1 MRVSTK
7 KGDSGYTGLLGG
19 GRVSK
24 DHTVIETEGALDE
37 ANSHIGLAR
46 ATSRIR
52 RTKRIL
58 LLVQKH
64 LFKIG
69 AELSTMD
76 AQSKPVKK
84 GLSEIHVKWLES
96 LVVHYEE
103 ALDLPP
109 GFVAFGQR
117 ESPSHM
123 DVARTSVRKVER
135 MVVRMRS
142 EGIDVTPLVLKYLNR
157 LSDLLFLLACLEE
170 KDEVERHK
178 ISRAVVLQAL
188 RRHSLRWWLA
198 LISGIVL
205 VLVSAMLLLLLIR
218 ANRQASAPQPIQGNT
233 GKRDSCI
240 VHRPVN
246 LMAQKTTA
254 GESEN
259 RAEDNH
265 PPNPPD
271 PPQIV

>member
-1 MRVSTK
+1 
-7 KGDSGYTGLLGG
+7 
-19 GRVSK
+19 
-24 DHTVIETEGALDE
+24 VIEAEGALDE

-46 ATSRIR
+46 ATSRVR

-69 AELSTMD
+69 AELSTLD
-76 AQSKPVKK
+76 ARSQPLKK
-84 GLSEIHVKWLES
+84 GLSEIHLNWLEG
-96 LVVHYEE
+96 LVSHYEE
-103 ALDLPP
+103 ALDLAP

-157 LSDLLFLLACLEE
+157 LSDLLFLLACREE
-170 KDEVERHK
+170 KIAEKRRKTRVGIAFKALGRHG
-178 ISRAVVLQAL
+178 
-188 RRHSLRWWLA
+188 LRWWLV

-205 VLVSAMLLLLLIR
+205 VLASAMLLLLLIR
-218 ANRQASAPQPIQGNT
+218 ANRQVSAPQPMQEHMGGIGQ
-233 GKRDSCI
+233 S
-240 VHRPVN
+240 HSPS
-246 LMAQKTTA
+246 A
-254 GESEN
+254 GESDGSGNTN
-259 RAEDNH
+259 RSS
-265 PPNPPD
+265 
-271 PPQIV
+271 Q

>member
-1 MRVSTK
+1 MRVSTG

-19 GRVSK
+19 ERVSK
-24 DHTVIETEGALDE
+24 DHTVIEAEGALDE

-52 RTKRIL
+52 RTKKVL

-69 AELSTMD
+69 AEISTLD
-76 AQSKPVKK
+76 ARSRPLQK
-84 GLSEIHVKWLES
+84 GLSEIHVKWLEG
-96 LVVHYEE
+96 LVEHYEG
-103 ALDLPP
+103 ALRLPP
-109 GFVAFGQR
+109 GFVAFGQG

-142 EGIDVTPLVLKYLNR
+142 EGIDVPPLVLKYLNR

-170 KDEVERHK
+170 KDEFKRHK
-178 ISRAVVLQAL
+178 IRWGSAFRAL
-188 RRHSLRWWLA
+188 RRHGLRWWMA

-205 VLVSAMLLLLLIR
+205 VLASAMLLFLLIR
-218 ANRQASAPQPIQGNT
+218 YNS
-233 GKRDSCI
+233 
-240 VHRPVN
+240 
-246 LMAQKTTA
+246 
-254 GESEN
+254 
-259 RAEDNH
+259 
-265 PPNPPD
+265 
-271 PPQIV
+271 

>member
-1 MRVSTK
+1 MRVSTG

-19 GRVSK
+19 ERVSK
-24 DHTVIETEGALDE
+24 DHTVIEAEGALDE

-52 RTKRIL
+52 RTKKVL

-69 AELSTMD
+69 AEISTLD
-76 AQSKPVKK
+76 ARSRPLQK
-84 GLSEIHVKWLES
+84 GLSEIHVKWLEG
-96 LVVHYEE
+96 LVEHYEG
-103 ALDLPP
+103 ALRLPP
-109 GFVAFGQR
+109 GFVAFGQG

-142 EGIDVTPLVLKYLNR
+142 EGIDVPPLVLKYLNR

-170 KDEVERHK
+170 KDEFKRHK
-178 ISRAVVLQAL
+178 ISWGFAFRSL
-188 RRHSLRWWLA
+188 RRHGLRWWMA

-205 VLVSAMLLLLLIR
+205 VLASAMLLFLLIR
-218 ANRQASAPQPIQGNT
+218 YN
-233 GKRDSCI
+233 
-240 VHRPVN
+240 
-246 LMAQKTTA
+246 
-254 GESEN
+254 
-259 RAEDNH
+259 
-265 PPNPPD
+265 
-271 PPQIV
+271 

>member
-7 KGDSGYTGLLGG
+7 KGDSGYTGLLSG

-52 RTKRIL
+52 RTKKIL

-64 LFKIG
+64 LFKVG
-69 AELSTMD
+69 AELSTLETRN
-76 AQSKPVKK
+76 QPLKK
-84 GLSEIHVKWLES
+84 GLSEIHVTWLES
-96 LVVHYEE
+96 LVEYYEE

-142 EGIDVTPLVLKYLNR
+142 EGIEVPPLVLKYLNR

-170 KDEVERHK
+170 KDAYKRRK
-178 ISRAVVLQAL
+178 ISWGFAFRAL
-188 RRHSLRWWLA
+188 RLRGLRWWMA
-198 LISGIVL
+198 MISGI
-205 VLVSAMLLLLLIR
+205 LLLLASAVLLFLLIH
-218 ANRQASAPQPIQGNT
+218 ANRQVSAPQPIRGHLEET
-233 GKRDSCI
+233 GQM
-240 VHRPVN
+240 HRPP
-246 LMAQKTTA
+246 A
-254 GESEN
+254 GQ
-259 RAEDNH
+259 
-265 PPNPPD
+265 PPGSGNNSLSN
-271 PPQIV
+271 Q

>member
-1 MRVSTK
+1 LGARMRVSTK

-24 DHTVIETEGALDE
+24 DHTVIEAEGALDE

-52 RTKRIL
+52 RTKKIL

-69 AELSTMD
+69 AEISTLD
-76 AQSKPVKK
+76 ARTQPVKK
-84 GLSEIHVKWLES
+84 GLSEIHVNWLEG
-96 LVVHYEE
+96 VVAHYEE
-103 ALDLPP
+103 ALDLAP

-157 LSDLLFLLACLEE
+157 LSDLLFLLACREE
-170 KDEVERHK
+170 KIAEKRRKIWAGIASKALGRHG
-178 ISRAVVLQAL
+178 
-188 RRHSLRWWLA
+188 LRWWLA
-198 LISGIVL
+198 LISGVVL
-205 VLVSAMLLLLLIR
+205 VLASAVLLLLLIR
-218 ANRQASAPQPIQGNT
+218 ANRQVSAPQPMQEPIKEMGQMHT
-233 GKRDSCI
+233 PS
-240 VHRPVN
+240 
-246 LMAQKTTA
+246 A
-254 GESEN
+254 GQSAESRN
-259 RAEDNH
+259 STLSS
-265 PPNPPD
+265 
-271 PPQIV
+271 Q

>member
-1 MRVSTK
+1 MRVSTR

-24 DHTVIETEGALDE
+24 DHTVIEAEGALDE

-64 LFKIG
+64 LFKVG
-69 AELSTMD
+69 AELSTLETRD
-76 AQSKPVKK
+76 QPLKK
-84 GLSEIHVKWLES
+84 GLSEIHVTWLEG
-96 LVVHYEE
+96 LVEYYEE

-109 GFVAFGQR
+109 GFVAFGQG

-142 EGIDVTPLVLKYLNR
+142 EGIDVPPLVLKYLNR

-170 KDEVERHK
+170 KDAYKRHK
-178 ISRAVVLQAL
+178 ISWGFALRAL
-188 RRHSLRWWLA
+188 RRHGLRWWMA

-205 VLVSAMLLLLLIR
+205 LLASAALLFLLIR
-218 ANRQASAPQPIQGNT
+218 ANRQVSAPQPIQEHMEEMGQTHRPSTSQSDGPGNT
-233 GKRDSCI
+233 
-240 VHRPVN
+240 
-246 LMAQKTTA
+246 
-254 GESEN
+254 N
-259 RAEDNH
+259 R
-265 PPNPPD
+265 
-271 PPQIV
+271 